1 MAGPESAV
9 LPLHH
14 IPIVCFC
21 FAGAKL
27 VLFSNNTKDFET
39 FFIKKIKFKLK
50 KNVFQINRC
59 NFVPKE

>member
-1 MAGPESAV
+1 
-9 LPLHH
+9 
-14 IPIVCFC
+14 
-21 FAGAKL
+21 